1 MSDNYSAEMIFQ
13 PKSYPVYTYV
23 DRSLGN
29 STYEKRMKRAI
40 RTPGNLVVVSGAS
53 KSGKTVLCHRV
64 VADREIV
71 DLSGSQIREADDF
84 WEQIAEKLEVPT
96 EIQITESQGESART
110 STKGEGKVSLGISGS
125 LSRQAEKAHT
135 TGNSIAKKSVR
146 NNTQMMR
153 SLIQEGKVLVI
164 DDFHYI
170 EPEVQQ
176 YIARTLKT
184 EPFHGLK
191 AVILTLPHRSDDA
204 IRLNPDLIG
213 RATVIDIA
221 PWSLDELKKIA
232 EKGFALLSSIS
243 KDPPELSFSVENI
256 KQRILDLLADLPGAA
271 LSTLYISNIVNH
283 IEKSFQKSLPQLDTI
298 EWKDKTLYILD
309 PFLLFYLRWNTDWKG

>member
-110 STKGEGKVSLGISGS
+110 STKGEGKVSFGISGS

-153 SLIQEGKVLVI
+153 NLIQEGKVLVI

-170 EPEVQQ
+170 EPEVKQ
-176 YIARTLKT
+176 YIVRTLKT
-184 EPFHGLK
+184 ELFHGLK

-213 RATVIDIA
+213 RTTVIDIA
-221 PWSLDELKKIA
+221 PWSLDELKK
-232 EKGFALLSSIS
+232 
-243 KDPPELSFSVENI
+243 
-256 KQRILDLLADLPGAA
+256 
-271 LSTLYISNIVNH
+271 
-283 IEKSFQKSLPQLDTI
+283 
-298 EWKDKTLYILD
+298 KDKTLYILD
-309 PFLLFYLRWNTDWKG
+309 PFLLFYHSFARRLLPLR